1 MSTRVFVAGDP
12 DQPNPTKKMNP
23 STHKKKHLFAPA
35 IVAGILMAC
44 STAQAATV
52 IASADS
58 RGRQGT
64 SPQSPTTTDTALL
77 AVGPVSGSDSFFR
90 TYLTFNLTNETAA
103 TTVSLTVFSAS
114 DASSEANT
122 ITNLVQNFTLF
133 SLASNWNN
141 ASNDPLPGGTDL
153 ATFTTTL
160 GVNPDGDITFSS
172 AALTSAFN
180 AAVGGTLYLG
190 IYSPEGEAAASGT
203 RAFQWFRPTDVGGS
217 SYLAGEEPTL
227 TYTPIPE
234 PSAALLGSLGLLA
247 LLHRRR

>member
-1 MSTRVFVAGDP
+1 MKPSTR
-12 DQPNPTKKMNP
+12 KKN
-23 STHKKKHLFAPA
+23 HLFTPA
-35 IVAGILMAC
+35 IAAGILMAG
-44 STAQAATV
+44 STAHAASV

-64 SPQSPTTTDTALL
+64 SAQSPTITDTALL
-77 AVGPVSGSDSFFR
+77 GIGPVSGSDAFFR
-90 TYLTFNLTNETAA
+90 TYLTFNLTSESAA

-114 DASSEANT
+114 ENENNT
-122 ITNLVQNFTLF
+122 TTNLVQNFTLF

-141 ASNDPLPGGTDL
+141 ASNNPLPGGTDL

-160 GVNPDGDITFSS
+160 SSNPDGDITFSS
-172 AALTSAFN
+172 AALTSAFH

-203 RAFQWFRPTDVGGS
+203 RAFQWFRPRDVGGS

-247 LLHRRR
+247 LLRRRR

>member
-1 MSTRVFVAGDP
+1 
-12 DQPNPTKKMNP
+12 
-23 STHKKKHLFAPA
+23 
-35 IVAGILMAC
+35 
-44 STAQAATV
+44 V

-64 SPQSPTTTDTALL
+64 SAETPLATNTALL
-77 AVGPVSGSDSFFR
+77 GIGPVSGSASFFR
-90 TYLTFNLTNETAA
+90 TYLAFDLTDETLA
-103 TTVSLTVFSAS
+103 TTVSLTVFSA
-114 DASSEANT
+114 DNASGEANT
-122 ITNLVQNFTLF
+122 TTNLVQNFTLF
-133 SLASNWNN
+133 SMGSDWDGASNN
-141 ASNDPLPGGTDL
+141 PLPGGTDL

-160 GVNPDGDITFSS
+160 GASPNVDFTFSS

-180 AAVGGTLYLG
+180 AAVGGTFYLG

-234 PSAALLGSLGLLA
+234 PTAALFGGLGLLA
-247 LLHRRR
+247 LLRRRR